1 MSLTNDQIALQAHIE
16 RENDLRKDSFFS
28 VASDP
33 AHWAG
38 YGITTIAQYEHY
50 MAVEDYIDCFKSVNG
65 IKPRWMDFDSMTVA
79 ELTAEAD
86 ALCEQYQGQAEWE
99 AEHDAW
105 LDSVSEENHRYNDM
119 FRSDPEATKYE
130 LIAEAAGF

>member
-1 MSLTNDQIALQAHIE
+1 MSLTNDQQALQAHIE
-16 RENDLRKDSFFS
+16 AENAKHADSFFS
-28 VASDP
+28 VCADP

-38 YGITTIAQYEHY
+38 YDITTIDQYEHY

-79 ELTAEAD
+79 QLRVESD
-86 ALCEQYQGQAEWE
+86 ALYEQYQGQAEWE
-99 AEHDAW
+99 AEHEAW

-119 FRSDPEATKYE
+119 MRSDPEPTKYE